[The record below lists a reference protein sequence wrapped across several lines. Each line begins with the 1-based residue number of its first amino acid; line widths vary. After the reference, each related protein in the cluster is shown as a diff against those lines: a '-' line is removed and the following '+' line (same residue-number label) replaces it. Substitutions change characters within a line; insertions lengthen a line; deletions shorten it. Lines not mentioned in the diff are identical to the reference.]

1 MSTNTLAPTV
11 VRVPAVW
18 REAALVSVGVLFIA
32 LSAQIAIPLP
42 FTPVPITGQTFAAL
56 LVGGAYGG
64 VRSAATIA
72 AYIGIGVLGV
82 PVFADG
88 SHGITTVLSASGG
101 YLVGMVF
108 AAWIVGAAAE
118 RGWDRALF
126 SSVLAMF
133 VGTAV
138 IYAIGAGWLALD
150 LGVSPAEAVRLG
162 VAPFVVGDLLKL
174 ALAGALLPAAW
185 RMLARTR

>member
-18 REAALVSVGVLFIA
+18 REAALVSVGVLFVA

-56 LVGGAYGG
+56 LVGGAYGA

-72 AYIGIGVLGV
+72 AYIGVGVLGV

-88 SHGITTVLSASGG
+88 AHGITTVLSATGG
-101 YLVGMVF
+101 YLVGMLL
-108 AAWIVGAAAE
+108 AAMIVGAAAE
-118 RGWDRALF
+118 RGWDKALF

-138 IYAIGAGWLALD
+138 IYAIGAGWLAID
-150 LGVSPAEAVRLG
+150 LGIDPLQAIHLG
-162 VAPFVVGDLLKL
+162 VEPFVVGDLLKL

-185 RMLARTR
+185 RLVPRSR